1 MGSRS
6 LAVEQRVSFLECPPF
21 LRHVTFNR
29 GRSHVFPGWGRKT
42 QTMFVGCFM
51 NLRNVLTVTLLLA
64 AFSLTSCSG
73 AKTSGGGSGGKAS
86 VSLSISDSA
95 PANTAIMSFTL
106 PVLGVTLTPSGG
118 GSAVSVVSSTANFEL
133 TRLQSDSALVAANV
147 SVAAASYTAVNVTV
161 SAPSAVLFNG
171 SGAAI
176 GSCANAAVCALQGK
190 AATITFSFPTGAP
203 LVLTAN
209 QHQWLGLDFN
219 YNNAIVSAT
228 GSITVDVTQ
237 PNVLTALTTP
247 LTGVSN
253 GDFANID
260 DFTGQVTAIS
270 SSSIT
275 LKSTVRGSLT
285 DSITST
291 IPVNDPQSQCT
302 GGGKPLSCIQ
312 MGSIVSLQGV
322 LTNTGAV
329 NGTELDIIDASTSPV
344 DEAEGT
350 FYANPGCAS
359 GFGMILSDSSITSSS
374 PLVTAGFGANICLTL
389 GTNAT
394 FTIDDGILTNQGV
407 PTGGFSNLFAGQTV
421 RAKISNAVS
430 GSNVINATAS
440 GFILRF
446 SRLTA
451 TVSSVTT
458 PTFTI
463 TGLPAYF
470 AATPTTTPSV
480 QTYTN
485 ATLFEGVLSAGQT
498 ASLSALFLNPQTSQ
512 QPFQAAKVRV
522 P

>member
-1 MGSRS
+1 
-6 LAVEQRVSFLECPPF
+6 
-21 LRHVTFNR
+21 
-29 GRSHVFPGWGRKT
+29 
-42 QTMFVGCFM
+42 MFVGCFM
-51 NLRNVLTVTLLLA
+51 NRRNVFTVTLLLA

-73 AKTSGGGSGGKAS
+73 AKTSGGGGGGKAS
-86 VSLSISDSA
+86 LSLSISDSA
-95 PANTAIMSFTL
+95 PANTALMSFNL

-118 GSAVSVVSSTANFEL
+118 GTAVSVVSSTANFEL
-133 TRLQSDSALVAANV
+133 TRLQSDSALVAAKV
-147 SVAAASYTAVNVTV
+147 SVAGGSYTAVNVTV

-176 GSCANAAVCALQGK
+176 GSCADAAVCALQGK

-209 QHQWLGLDFN
+209 QNQWLGLDLN
-219 YNNAIVSAT
+219 YNNAIVST
-228 GSITVDVTQ
+228 SGSITVDLTQ

-247 LTGVSN
+247 LAGVSN

-285 DSITST
+285 ASITSS
-291 IPVNDPQSQCT
+291 IPVNDPQSQCA
-302 GGGKPLSCIQ
+302 GGGTLSCIK

-329 NGTELDIIDASTSPV
+329 NGTELDIIDPSTSPV

-350 FYANPGCAS
+350 LYANTSCAS

-374 PLVTAGFGANICLTL
+374 PLVNAGFGANICLTL
-389 GTNAT
+389 GTNPT

-407 PTGGFSNLFAGQTV
+407 PTGGFGSLFAGQTV

-430 GSNVINATAS
+430 GTNVINATAS

-485 ATLFEGVLSAGQT
+485 ATLFEGVSGGILSAGQT
-498 ASLSALFLNPQTSQ
+498 ASLSALFLNPQTSP